1 MWQMSLATRLKRLR
15 EAAEPSITI
24 RDMAARL
31 GLDHSTYAHYEN
43 PKRFKKPHLPLDL
56 ARRIATILKD
66 HGIAE
71 DDVMALA
78 GIGEL
83 EAPDLSASEE
93 MLLDTY
99 RSLDTEQRKLLLQ
112 LADAMAVAHTA
123 PPPNTD
129 TLHVP
134 RPAYRE
140 RTTVTGRKHPERQE
154 LSPKRT

>member
-1 MWQMSLATRLKRLR
+1 MDATATRLKRLR
-15 EAAEPSITI
+15 ESAVPRVSIRAIAT
-24 RDMAARL
+24 AL
-31 GLDHSTYAHYEN
+31 GVDHSSYAFYEN

-66 HGIAE
+66 HGVAE

-83 EAPDLSASEE
+83 EAPDLSVSEE
-93 MLLDTY
+93 TLLDTY
-99 RSLDTEQRKLLLQ
+99 RSLDPEQRKLLLQ

-140 RTTVTGRKHPERQE
+140 PATVTGKKHPERQE